1 MKYEERKKKF
11 AELKQILVNI
21 VLFSCLISTVYGNK
35 KYVNNLDKLSKKLG
49 IHGEHYTRNKKK
61 LKINRNS

>member
-21 VLFSCLISTVYGNK
+21 VLFSCLISAVNGNK

-49 IHGEHYTRNKKK
+49 IHGEQSKRNKKK

>member
-1 MKYEERKKKF
+1 MKYEEQNKKKF

-21 VLFSCLISTVYGNK
+21 VLFSCLISTAYGNK

-49 IHGEHYTRNKKK
+49 IHGKHTQE
-61 LKINRNS
+61 